1 MKNPGVTLTL
11 PRLPGYISNPGQPDD
26 LPEFVEL
33 DTFDQRVNLQG
44 TKCPQCVERA
54 KNYFF
59 KRVWT
64 LKPNYCGGNYHR
76 DCDMCD
82 NNRVVPIPIP
92 ELDGVLKNA

>member
-1 MKNPGVTLTL
+1 VTAS
-11 PRLPGYISNPGQPDD
+11 PPKVPEYIHNPGQSDD
-26 LPEFVEL
+26 LPEFINL
-33 DTFDQRVNLQG
+33 DTFDHRVNLRG

-64 LKPNYCGGNYHR
+64 LNPNYCGGYYLR
-76 DCDMCD
+76 DMCD